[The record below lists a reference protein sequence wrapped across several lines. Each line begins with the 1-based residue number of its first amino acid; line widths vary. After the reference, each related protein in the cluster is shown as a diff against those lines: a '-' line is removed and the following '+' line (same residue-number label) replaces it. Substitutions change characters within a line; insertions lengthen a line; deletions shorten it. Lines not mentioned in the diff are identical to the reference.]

1 MGQRKYPP
9 LTPAEI
15 IAIVIARGFIL
26 HHTKGDHKYY
36 VHTVKG
42 EKRIM
47 QVDTG
52 NPLYTD
58 HWLKLVITQS
68 GMSRED
74 FYCSTTSTAK
84 KINMK
89 CVSEEEL
96 INWVLA

>member
-9 LTPAEI
+9 LTPEEI
-15 IAIVIARGFIL
+15 VAILIARGFIL
-26 HHTKGDHKYY
+26 HHTRGDHRFYY
-36 VHTVKG
+36 MIVRG

-47 QVDTG
+47 QVDMG
-52 NPLYTD
+52 NPAYTD
-58 HWLKLVITQS
+58 NWLKLVIKET

-89 CVSEEEL
+89 CASDEEL
-96 INWVLA
+96 KNWALA